1 MHGLDGQLLA
11 EYAALIV
18 TAPASGT
25 TTRHS
30 VVIAF
35 LSVVVCSG
43 CVAPVSVAVRG
54 SIENG
59 TRFEIVDP
67 KLGAPVL
74 FDLYVATVFER
85 TPSGQWQKIWEV
97 AGRGSLSV
105 LTYSETPT
113 GMKELISPGK
123 LVGTQRYRLT
133 ASGRA
138 SSRPA
143 SNIDMQFAFDSS
155 GRAVRVK
162 DEGK

>member
-1 MHGLDGQLLA
+1 MS
-11 EYAALIV
+11 ERV
-18 TAPASGT
+18 R
-25 TTRHS
+25 RHS

-43 CVAPVSVAVRG
+43 CVASVSVTVRG
-54 SIENG
+54 SIDNG
-59 TRFEIVDP
+59 VRFEIVDP
-67 KLGAPVL
+67 KLGTPVP

-113 GMKELISPGK
+113 GLKEVIPPGK
-123 LVGTQRYRLT
+123 LVGTRRYRLT

-143 SNIDMQFAFDSS
+143 SNINLQFAFDPS
-155 GRAVRVK
+155 GRAVPVK
-162 DEGK
+162 DEDE